1 MQKSLKGFD
10 LRYDNVTD
18 IVEVG
23 DSVEIAITDDGRTR
37 VGKVKSVGDREI
49 ELDGSAKLR
58 KSSTKVI
65 YEAGTGYGFEA
76 REVTLL

>member
-1 MQKSLKGFD
+1 MQKSLKGFE
-10 LRYDNVTD
+10 LRYDNVAD
-18 IVEVG
+18 MVEVG
-23 DSVEIAITDDGRTR
+23 DSVEIAITDDGRSR

-58 KSSTKVI
+58 SSGLSVV

>member
-10 LRYDNVTD
+10 LRFRNVAD
-18 IVEVG
+18 MVEVG

-37 VGKVKSVGDREI
+37 VGKVKTVGDREI

-65 YEAGTGYGFEA
+65 FDAGTGFGFEA